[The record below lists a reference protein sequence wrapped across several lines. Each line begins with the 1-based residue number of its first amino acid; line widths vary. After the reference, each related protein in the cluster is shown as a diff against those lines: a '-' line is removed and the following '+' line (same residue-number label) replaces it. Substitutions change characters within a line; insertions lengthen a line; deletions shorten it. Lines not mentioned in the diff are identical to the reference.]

1 MADYLL
7 YNTIED
13 SVEVA
18 ENSENQSVHKFI
30 EEAAQRFGVLKW
42 FRPLC
47 WLLMVLVCFLASSID
62 NGTIFLLV
70 P

>member
-13 SVEVA
+13 FVEVA

-30 EEAAQRFGVLKW
+30 EEAG
-42 FRPLC
+42 
-47 WLLMVLVCFLASSID
+47 
-62 NGTIFLLV
+62 
-70 P
+70 